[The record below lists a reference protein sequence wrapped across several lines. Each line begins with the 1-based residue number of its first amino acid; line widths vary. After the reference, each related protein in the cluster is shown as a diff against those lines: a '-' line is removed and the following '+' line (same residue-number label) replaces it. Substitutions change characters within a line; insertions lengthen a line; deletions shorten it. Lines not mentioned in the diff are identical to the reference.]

1 MSLFQRLPWLRSW
14 ETLLLILLVVI
25 VGYSAATTPNYLSAD
40 SISDMFRLSIEK
52 AIVVII
58 MAFVIINAEID
69 LSVASVMALS
79 ASLLAYSYEQG
90 APVVVGIVLALLVG
104 ALCGAINGF
113 FIAYLKISSLV
124 VTLAGLIMYR
134 GFARIVLEDRSIGDF
149 PDWFTSIANDGFI
162 GMFPFTIVIFV
173 VLFAIAYVILQY
185 STFGRYVYAVGN
197 NLEASEYAGI
207 KVRRVKMQ
215 IFIASATI
223 SALAGI
229 LLAARGDVNAG
240 VAEGFELD
248 IITIVLLGGVSIF
261 GGRGTM
267 LGVGLGLLVVLSL
280 RNGMRLN
287 SVVGQTQS
295 MVVGL
300 LLILSV
306 LIPNL
311 ATSFQTWWVRQSFG
325 DEEKSK
331 ANGGG
336 VPPTVTQ

>member
-1 MSLFQRLPWLRSW
+1 MSLFQRFSWLRSW
-14 ETLLLILLVVI
+14 ETLLLILLVMI

-79 ASLLAYSYEQG
+79 ASVVAYSYEQG
-90 APVVVGIVLALLVG
+90 SPLLVGIVLALLVG
-104 ALCGAINGF
+104 AICGAINGF

-134 GFARIVLEDRSIGDF
+134 GFARILLEDRSVGDF
-149 PDWFTSIANDGFI
+149 PEWFTSIANDGFI
-162 GMFPFTIVIFV
+162 ALFPFTIVIFV
-173 VLFAIAYVILQY
+173 VLFVIAYIILQY

-229 LLAARGDVNAG
+229 LLTARGDVNAG

-261 GGRGTM
+261 GGKGTM

-287 SVVGQTQS
+287 NVVGQTQS

-306 LIPNL
+306 LVPNM
-311 ATSFQTWWVRQSFG
+311 ATSFQAWWARQSFG
-325 DEEKSK
+325 D
-331 ANGGG
+331 
-336 VPPTVTQ
+336 